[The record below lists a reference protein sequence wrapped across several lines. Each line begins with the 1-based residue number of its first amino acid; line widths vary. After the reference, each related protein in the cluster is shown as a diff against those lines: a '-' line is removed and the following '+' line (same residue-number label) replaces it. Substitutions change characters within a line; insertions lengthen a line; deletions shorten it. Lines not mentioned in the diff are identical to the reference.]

1 MDGCP
6 GRLPTGRDPK
16 RFVPV
21 GKRPGH
27 PAQYTAQSLNVSCPA
42 MLLIQLASLSPA
54 EWYEGGNQTV
64 LILIAIVAMGAVIYG
79 ADWLVEGAAGV
90 AAKLGMPK
98 IIIGATIVSLGTTAP
113 EAAVSVLA
121 AFSGNAGLA
130 LGNGVGSII
139 ADTGLIFGM
148 GCILVALPA
157 DKFVLKRQGWVQFGS
172 ALILALLCWV
182 LYAMFGSE
190 AYISWHI
197 GVLFLGMLVAY
208 LAISVKWAKQHT
220 HGEPHLIEGER
231 EGDVQMDMHNA
242 ADGKPLIA
250 LVGLGLLGLLVVIG
264 AGDALVGSV
273 SELATQWGVPD
284 VVIAGTIVAFGTS
297 LPELVVGIQSLR
309 KGHAELLVGN
319 VIGADILNVLFVVGA
334 AAVAAPLSIA
344 HDAATDQPTTQFVYV
359 ALPAMMAMLIYFR
372 FCIFKA
378 SKDGH
383 FSKWMGWP
391 LLIGY
396 VAFTVVSFLLSR

>member
-1 MDGCP
+1 M
-6 GRLPTGRDPK
+6 T
-16 RFVPV
+16 
-21 GKRPGH
+21 
-27 PAQYTAQSLNVSCPA
+27 
-42 MLLIQLASLSPA
+42 LLHLASLSPA
-54 EWYEGGNQTV
+54 EWYQGGNMAV
-64 LILIAIVAMGAVIYG
+64 LILVAVVAMGAVIYG

-148 GCILVALPA
+148 GCVLVALPA

-172 ALILALLCWV
+172 ALILSLLCWV
-182 LYAMFGSE
+182 FFAFKGYDATLG
-190 AYISWHI
+190 WPI

-220 HGEPHLIEGER
+220 HGEPHLIEGASQ
-231 EGDVQMDMHNA
+231 GDVEMDTHNGA
-242 ADGKPLIA
+242 EDKPLIA
-250 LVGLGLLGLLVVIG
+250 LFGLGVLGLLVVIG
-264 AGDALVGSV
+264 SGDALVGSV
-273 SELATQWGVPD
+273 SELARQWEVPD
-284 VVIAGTIVAFGTS
+284 VVISGTIVAFGTS

-319 VIGADILNVLFVVGA
+319 VIGADILNVLFVIGA

-344 HDAATDQPTTQFVYV
+344 YDQATDQPTTQFVYV
-359 ALPAMMAMLIYFR
+359 ALPTMMAMLIYFR

-378 SKDGH
+378 SKQGH
-383 FSKWMGWP
+383 FSKWMGYP

-396 VAFTVVSFLLSR
+396 AAFTVVSFLLAR

>member
-1 MDGCP
+1 MP
-6 GRLPTGRDPK
+6 GMTLTLATLIKEFTGSNPFTDLHQ
-16 RFVPV
+16 
-21 GKRPGH
+21 GW
-27 PAQYTAQSLNVSCPA
+27 
-42 MLLIQLASLSPA
+42 LI
-54 EWYEGGNQTV
+54 G
-64 LILIAIVAMGAVIYG
+64 IAIVAMAAVIYG

-130 LGNGVGSII
+130 LSNGVGSII
-139 ADTGLIFGM
+139 ADTGLIFGL

-172 ALILALLCWV
+172 ALILAVLCWI
-182 LYAMFGSE
+182 LFHFFGDQ
-190 AYISWHI
+190 AKITWPI

-208 LAISVKWAKQHT
+208 MAISVRWARYHT
-220 HGEPHLIEGER
+220 KGEPHSTETASE
-231 EGDVQMDMHNA
+231 E
-242 ADGKPLIA
+242 GKPTAEPDEHDDAEDKSLFA
-250 LVGLGLLGLLVVIG
+250 LFGLGLIGLLVVIA
-264 AGDALVGSV
+264 AGDGLVGSV
-273 SELATQWGVPD
+273 SVLAFRWGVPD

-334 AAVAAPLSIA
+334 AAVAAPLAIA
-344 HDAATDQPTTQFVYV
+344 DQTTSFVYI
-359 ALPAMMAMLIYFR
+359 ALPTMMAMLIYFR
-372 FCIFKA
+372 FCIHKA
-378 SKDGH
+378 SRDGH
-383 FSKWMGWP
+383 FSKWMGYP

-396 VAFTVVSFLLSR
+396 VAFSVISFLLAK

>member
-1 MDGCP
+1 MP
-6 GRLPTGRDPK
+6 GMTLTL
-16 RFVPV
+16 
-21 GKRPGH
+21 
-27 PAQYTAQSLNVSCPA
+27 AT
-42 MLLIQLASLSPA
+42 LIETFTNSNPFDNLHQG
-54 EWYEGGNQTV
+54 W
-64 LILIAIVAMGAVIYG
+64 LIGIAIVAMGAVIYG
-79 ADWLVEGAAGV
+79 ADWLVEGAAGI

-121 AFSGNAGLA
+121 AFSGNSGLA

-139 ADTGLIFGM
+139 ADTGLIFGL

-172 ALILALLCWV
+172 ALILAVLCWI
-182 LYAMFGSE
+182 LFHFFGDQ
-190 AYISWHI
+190 AKITWPI

-208 LAISVKWAKQHT
+208 MAISVRWAKQH
-220 HGEPHLIEGER
+220 GKDESNLNESGDDSKPAAEPDEHDDAENKSLF
-231 EGDVQMDMHNA
+231 
-242 ADGKPLIA
+242 A
-250 LVGLGLLGLLVVIG
+250 LFGLGLIGLLVVIA
-264 AGDALVGSV
+264 AGDGLVGSV
-273 SELATQWGVPD
+273 SVLAFRWGVPD

-334 AAVAAPLSIA
+334 AAVAAPLAIA
-344 HDAATDQPTTQFVYV
+344 DETTSFVYI
-359 ALPAMMAMLIYFR
+359 ALPTMMAMLIYFR
-372 FCIFKA
+372 FCIYKA
-378 SKDGH
+378 SKVGH
-383 FSKWMGWP
+383 FSKWMGYP

-396 VAFTVVSFLLSR
+396 VAFSVISFLLAK

>member
-1 MDGCP
+1 M
-6 GRLPTGRDPK
+6 
-16 RFVPV
+16 
-21 GKRPGH
+21 
-27 PAQYTAQSLNVSCPA
+27 
-42 MLLIQLASLSPA
+42 IASLMPA
-54 EWYEGGNQTV
+54 EWFEGGNPYA
-64 LILIAIVAMGAVIYG
+64 LIAVAVVAMGLVIYG

-139 ADTGLIFGM
+139 ADTGLIFGL

-172 ALILALLCWV
+172 ALILAGLCWV
-182 LYAMFGSE
+182 LFHFLGAE
-190 AYISWHI
+190 ARITWPI
-197 GVLFLGMLVAY
+197 GVLFLIMLVGY
-208 LAISVKWAKQHT
+208 MAISVRWARQHA
-220 HGEPHLIEGER
+220 HGEPHLIESQDDGEIH
-231 EGDVQMDMHNA
+231 VDMHEHA
-242 ADGKPLIA
+242 EDKSLPVLI
-250 LVGLGLLGLLVVIG
+250 GLGLLGLVMVIV
-264 AGDALVGSV
+264 AGDGLVGSV
-273 SELATQWGVPD
+273 SELASQWGVPD

-297 LPELVVGIQSLR
+297 LPELVVGVQSLR

-319 VIGADILNVLFVVGA
+319 VIGADILNVLFVIGA
-334 AAVAAPLSIA
+334 AAVAAPLAIA
-344 HDAATDQPTTQFVYV
+344 DQTTSFVYV
-359 ALPAMMAMLIYFR
+359 ALPTMMAMLIYFR
-372 FCIFKA
+372 LCIFKA

-391 LLIGY
+391 LLLGY
-396 VAFTVVSFLLSR
+396 IAFSVISFVPSR